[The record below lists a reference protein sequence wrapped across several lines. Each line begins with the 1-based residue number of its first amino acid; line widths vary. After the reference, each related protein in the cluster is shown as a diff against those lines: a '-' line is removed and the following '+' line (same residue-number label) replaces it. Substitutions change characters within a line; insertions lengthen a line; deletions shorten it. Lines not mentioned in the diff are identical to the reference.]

1 MKRGARARGNLG
13 VLQYSRRIVP
23 ALNVAGEY
31 PNWFYSPMSTVVCLV
46 LNRSEEQD
54 TSIKPL
60 GPGPDPI
67 ECCAGD
73 SGTEKDFVHR
83 IEKPPGA
90 LRINRNVMVEFAR
103 RFQGI
108 MLSFWNWIF

>member
-1 MKRGARARGNLG
+1 
-13 VLQYSRRIVP
+13 
-23 ALNVAGEY
+23 
-31 PNWFYSPMSTVVCLV
+31 MSTVVCLV

-54 TSIKPL
+54 TSIKPV

-67 ECCAGD
+67 ECCTRV
-73 SGTEKDFVHR
+73 SVTEKDFVHR

-108 MLSFWNWIF
+108 MLSFCNWIFQPVPVFWLVGAKNKPRLAI